1 MNKKRLEELKK
12 ELLKEKVFIGADGQE
27 YFVRDIQR
35 LIKLID
41 ALLEEEPC
49 TRKCCREK

>member
-1 MNKKRLEELKK
+1 MNKKKLEELR
-12 ELLKEKVFIGADGQE
+12 EE
-27 YFVRDIQR
+27 YIDYLQFASSKNKDIKP
-35 LIKLID
+35 ISVGDMIALID